1 MQLKCGLSY
10 HSIYVIGKALFLL
23 IQLLRHSEYVIHF
36 LFFKAEEAEDIDDQ
50 SGPSNSRKR
59 VARTENSYREVP
71 TKRLKPT
78 PSQVM
83 MERFN
88 KVSPHLDSF
97 PYCLLNLIKENL
109 ESLHCQVGKVALIMS
124 YNPDVL
130 NHAKFC
136 SHAIG
141 KR

>member
-1 MQLKCGLSY
+1 MWSLLPLY
-10 HSIYVIGKALFLL
+10 IIGKALFLL
-23 IQLLRHSEYVIHF
+23 IQLLRRSEYVIHF

-97 PYCLLNLIKENL
+97 PYLLNLIRENL
-109 ESLHCQVGKVALIMS
+109 ENFHCQVGKVALCNDVL
-124 YNPDVL
+124 YPDVL
-130 NHAKFC
+130 NQAQF
-136 SHAIG
+136 
-141 KR
+141 

>member
-1 MQLKCGLSY
+1 MVTATRRGRRSYIGLLLTAFPCGNAVKMWSLLPLY
-10 HSIYVIGKALFLL
+10 IIGKALFLL
-23 IQLLRHSEYVIHF
+23 IQLLRRSEYVIHF

-88 KVSPHLDSF
+88 KVFPHLDSF
-97 PYCLLNLIKENL
+97 PYLFTGEF
-109 ESLHCQVGKVALIMS
+109 SLPSWKSCSNH
-124 YNPDVL
+124 VL
-130 NHAKFC
+130 Q
-136 SHAIG
+136 S
-141 KR
+141 

>member
-10 HSIYVIGKALFLL
+10 HFIIYVIGKALFLL

-97 PYCLLNLIKENL
+97 PYFLD
-109 ESLHCQVGKVALIMS
+109 SFYCQVGKVALS
-124 YNPDVL
+124 DDVLHPDVL
-130 NHAKFC
+130 NHAKF
-136 SHAIG
+136 
-141 KR
+141 